1 MRKLASIRRIGD
13 IQPIEGADSIVVA
26 TIDGWKVVV
35 KKDEF
40 KVGDLAVYL
49 EIDSWVPHELAPF
62 LSKGS
67 VPREY
72 NGVKGERLRTIK
84 LRGQVSQGLLLPL
97 ILTPHNTLKEGS
109 YLQVRRNSKSPFVV
123 NVDNFTVAKYVE
135 LGDKVNLNCNIFVHE
150 GEDVTD
156 ILGIQKWEAPIPA
169 QLQGQAAGM
178 FPTSLIPKT
187 DQERVQNCFGEIQK
201 RAKRF
206 ATEKVWNAETQELEE
221 HPVEVPADFQE
232 PTYEVTMKLDGS
244 SCTIFRWEGEL
255 RVCSRNLELKINDEN
270 KDNTFVAMALKFSES
285 IPDGFAFQ
293 GEVCGPSIQGNRE
306 NFKEHRFFVFD
317 IFDIQKHE
325 YLSPSARREMLQ
337 DLNVV
342 SITNPSHHGE
352 PSFPVPEHVPVFF
365 TDCFAMNSV
374 DRFLLLAE
382 GPSINHQIREGV
394 VFKCNED
401 PSFSFKIISN
411 KFLLKGE

>member
-1 MRKLASIRRIGD
+1 MRKLASIQRVAEIR
-13 IQPIEGADSIVVA
+13 PIEGADAIEHFRINGWWVV
-26 TIDGWKVVV
+26 D
-35 KKDEF
+35 KKGAHQ
-40 KVGDLAVYL
+40 VGDLVVYC
-49 EIDSWVPHELAPF
+49 EIDSWIPHELAPF

-67 VPREY
+67 EPRDY

-84 LRGQVSQGLLLPL
+84 LRGAVSQGLFLSLRDPVVYKALLGS
-97 ILTPHNTLKEGS
+97 NDWYEG
-109 YLQVRRNSKSPFVV
+109 Q
-123 NVDNFTVAKYVE
+123 DHTE
-135 LGDKVNLNCNIFVHE
+135 QLGV
-150 GEDVTD
+150 
-156 ILGIQKWEAPIPA
+156 QKWEAPIPA
-169 QLQGQAAGM
+169 QLQGQAAGT

-187 DQERVQNCFGEIQK
+187 DQERIQNCFGEIQK
-201 RAKRF
+201 KAKRF
-206 ATEKVWNAETQELEE
+206 ATEKVWNAETQTLEE

-352 PSFPVPEHVPVFF
+352 PSFPVPEHVPVLG
-365 TDCFAMNSV
+365 TDWKAPNSV
-374 DRFLLLAE
+374 EEGLAIAE
-382 GPSINHQIREGV
+382 GPSINHKIREGLV
-394 VFKCNED
+394 WKCNED
-401 PSFSFKIISN
+401 PNFSFKIISTQ
-411 KFLLKGE
+411 FLLKGGD